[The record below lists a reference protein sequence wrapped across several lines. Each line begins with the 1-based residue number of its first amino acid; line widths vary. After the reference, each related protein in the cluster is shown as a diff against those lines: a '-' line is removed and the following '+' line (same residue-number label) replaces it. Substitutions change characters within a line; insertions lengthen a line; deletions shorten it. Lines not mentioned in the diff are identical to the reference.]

1 MFVRYY
7 EVLIWRAPLE
17 PFPFRL
23 AAGQVGPLTGRAV
36 RNRNRC
42 GLPPRMTFSGRGDI
56 ATTNDLLNSLI
67 GGSTMNQVICHK
79 STGAHLLLAFVFAFA
94 VGSSQVFAAEEITGD
109 WEITMNF
116 DGRESFATLSISRKA
131 DGSLAGKWGSGE
143 LNDLKFEDG
152 KLTFVRILTFGDR
165 EFIMEYSGTL
175 RDGKLTGTLSSDRGD
190 TPANGARKKPK
201 CPALGQWDMKFNVG
215 DREIIGRLI
224 ISEKPDSTLAG
235 KWDADYGEHTISNV
249 KFEDGKLTFTRNSKM
264 NDFEIETNFEG
275 TIKGHKLTGV
285 FKSQRGELP
294 ATGKRVGAD
303 LVGKWEL
310 TRTSER
316 GTRTSML
323 TIYGDMTGRYESFG
337 GEIPIKDLKLEG
349 NQVTFYIEMGFGDQT
364 FKMDFKGKLDG
375 KSLNG
380 ELTTSRGTSEFTG
393 KKVEVASPLV
403 GTWEITRK
411 SSRGTRTNTLK
422 IKADMTGTYTSRDN
436 EIEITDLKVD
446 GDQVSFKVI
455 MRYGERDV
463 PMEFKGRLDGKT
475 LNGERTTSRGTS
487 KFTGKKVD

>member
-1 MFVRYY
+1 
-7 EVLIWRAPLE
+7 
-17 PFPFRL
+17 
-23 AAGQVGPLTGRAV
+23 
-36 RNRNRC
+36 
-42 GLPPRMTFSGRGDI
+42 MTFLRRGDI
-56 ATTNDLLNSLI
+56 AAINNLLNLFI
-67 GGSTMNQVICHK
+67 GGSTMNQVTCHK
-79 STGAHLLLAFVFAFA
+79 STGKHLFLAFVFAFA

-116 DGRESFATLSISRKA
+116 SGRESFATLSISRKA

-143 LNDLKFEDG
+143 LNDVKFEDG

-175 RDGKLTGTLSSDRGD
+175 KDGKLTGTLSSDRGD
-190 TPANGARKKPK
+190 YAANGTRKKPK

-215 DREIIGRLI
+215 DREITGRLI
-224 ISEKPDSTLAG
+224 LSEKPDSTLEG
-235 KWDADYGEHTISNV
+235 KWDANYGEHTISNV
-249 KFEDGKLTFTRNSKM
+249 KIQDGKLIFTRNSKM
-264 NDFEIETNFEG
+264 NDFEIETTFEG
-275 TIKGHKLTGV
+275 AIKGHKLTGA

-294 ATGKRVGAD
+294 ATGERVGAA

-349 NQVTFYIEMGFGDQT
+349 NQVTFIIEMGFGDQT

-375 KSLNG
+375 TSLNG
-380 ELTTSRGTSEFTG
+380 ERTTSRGTSEFTG

-403 GTWEITRK
+403 GTWEITRE

-436 EIEITDLKVD
+436 EIAVTDLKVD
-446 GDQVSFKVI
+446 GNQVSFKVI
-455 MRYGERDV
+455 MRYGQRDV
-463 PMEFKGRLDGKT
+463 PMEFKGRLDGTT